1 MWELCIMM
9 GISNKVLNLMK
20 LFWGI
25 ISINL
30 FRKISTWINSIFNM
44 ARWKIELGKVT
55 LQNSVSDIPQMSC
68 SNCTIHSCSLFTDVL
83 KHLLCWS
90 HLDPVPIGFHFS
102 FDAITCIDRCGFLLK
117 QNLGDESYNNMTW

>member
-9 GISNKVLNLMK
+9 RISNKILNLMK

-30 FRKISTWINSIFNM
+30 FRKILTWINSIFNM
-44 ARWKIELGKVT
+44 ARLKIELGKVT
-55 LQNSVSDIPQMSC
+55 IQNSVSGIPQRSC
-68 SNCTIHSCSLFTDVL
+68 SNCTIHSCSLFMYVL
-83 KHLLCWS
+83 KHSPSWS
-90 HLDPVPIGFHFS
+90 HLDPVSTGFHFP
-102 FDAITCIDRCGFLLK
+102 FDVITCIDWCGFLLK